1 MMTRRAFRRARSP
14 ETTRRPLGVYRLVG
28 PALEIEMKKR
38 MTVTQTCTVEIDRK
52 KFNKQFMQEFRESFY
67 NFTTIDEHICHLGQM
82 YLRGIAD
89 NNSFI
94 EGYGK
99 TEEMGIRFT
108 KPETQNLEVQP

>member
-1 MMTRRAFRRARSP
+1 
-14 ETTRRPLGVYRLVG
+14 
-28 PALEIEMKKR
+28 MKKR